1 MCHNRDLIIMCCV
14 FARLCVLMWVR
25 CAQELGLEK
34 KKEKH
39 ADAENVVML

>member
-14 FARLCVLMWVR
+14 FARLCVFMWVR
-25 CAQELGLEK
+25 CAQELGLKK